1 MPWLIGLAA
10 LLAGA
15 PAFAHHTAAGEAFAI
30 EPWAALCLAGSAALY
45 GIGVVRLWRRAG
57 QARGITRGNVMR
69 FACGWLVLCAA
80 LMPPLDTLG
89 AQSFAAHMTQH
100 ELLMAVAAPLL
111 VLGRPLEAWTW
122 ALAPEWRA
130 QVASI
135 RRPALR
141 ATWAAMTDPLGAWLL
156 HAIAIWAWH
165 VPALFQAA
173 LDSTGVHILQH
184 ASFLGTA
191 LAFWWSVFEPGRRRD
206 GGAALASVFTTMMH
220 TGALGAL
227 LTFGAALWFPAYSG
241 AYGLTALED
250 QQLGGLIMWGPASLA
265 YLAAAL
271 VIASRWL
278 LPSRRTA
285 GSPAGSSRPSC

>member
-1 MPWLIGLAA
+1 MPWLIGA
-10 LLAGA
+10 LLLGAAA
-15 PAFAHHTAAGEAFAI
+15 PAWAHHPGGTDAFAI
-30 EPWAALCLAGSAALY
+30 DPWAALCLAASAALY
-45 GIGVVRLWRRAG
+45 CLGVARLWRRAG
-57 QARGITRGNVMR
+57 RGRGIARAEAIR
-69 FACGWLVLCAA
+69 FAAGWVVLCAA
-80 LMPPLDTLG
+80 LMPPLDG
-89 AQSFAAHMTQH
+89 MGERSFAAHMTQH

-122 ALAPEWRA
+122 ALASPWRA
-130 QVASI
+130 QLASI
-135 RRPALR
+135 RWPALR
-141 ATWAAMTDPLGAWLL
+141 SVWSFITDPLGAWML

-173 LDSTGVHILQH
+173 LASTGMHILQH

-191 LAFWWSVFEPGRRRD
+191 LIFWWSVFEPGRRRES
-206 GGAALASVFTTMMH
+206 GAALASVFTTMMH

-227 LTFGAALWFPAYSG
+227 LTFGAAPWYPSYSG

-278 LPSRRTA
+278 LPPRRTA